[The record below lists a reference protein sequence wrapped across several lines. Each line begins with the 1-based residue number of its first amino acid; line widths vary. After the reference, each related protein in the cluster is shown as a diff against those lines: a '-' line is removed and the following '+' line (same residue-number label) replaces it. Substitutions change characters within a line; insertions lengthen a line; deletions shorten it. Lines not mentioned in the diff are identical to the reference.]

1 MLSSHIH
8 KQTCLVLIISVTE
21 RMKFQSFCC
30 LQTSLAI
37 ILLLSSIDLAEQTD
51 QNFLQCLMIHS
62 QRNFSISN
70 VIFTPDNSSYT
81 NVLQASIQNLRFSSP
96 STPKPRVIVTP
107 VDATQI
113 QTVIYCSRKYG
124 MEMRIRSGGHD
135 FEGLSYVSQVPFVL
149 LDMINLRSID
159 VDATSATAWVGAG
172 ATLGELYYRI
182 SQKSSTLGF
191 GAGLWSSVGVTG
203 FISGG
208 GYGMMRRK
216 YGLAADNVIDACMID
231 VNGQILD
238 RESMG
243 EDLFWAIRGGGG
255 SSFGVILSWKI
266 NLVPVPN
273 IVTVFRVTR
282 TLEQNATNIFYRF
295 QVAAPQFPKELD
307 IRCYISSVLS
317 NLSPRADK
325 RTVSIIFE
333 SLFLGPASTLLQI
346 MQQSF
351 PELGL
356 VREDCSE
363 VSWIQSTPFFSN
375 FSVTTSPEILLN
387 RNAVPRAPFKGT
399 SDFVQQPIPIDGLNG
414 LWEMLY
420 KVAPSSA
427 TLQITP
433 WGGRMYEISESAIP
447 FPHRAGN
454 LYMINMGVIINA
466 DVTARLQWIR
476 NLYQYFTPYV
486 SKSPRAA
493 YVNYNDLDFGV
504 NHRQGM
510 TTYAQASRW
519 GRKYFKNN
527 FDRLIKIKSKV
538 DPGNFFR
545 HEQSIPPL

>member
-1 MLSSHIH
+1 
-8 KQTCLVLIISVTE
+8 
-21 RMKFQSFCC
+21 MKFRSFCC
-30 LQTSLAI
+30 LQISLAI
-37 ILLLSSIDLAEQTD
+37 LFLLSVDSAAQRNQD
-51 QNFLQCLMIHS
+51 FLQCLTINSHS
-62 QRNFSISN
+62 NSSIAK
-70 VIFTPDNSSYT
+70 VIFTPSNSSYT
-81 NVLQASIQNLRFSSP
+81 NVLQAAIQNLRFSSP

-107 VDATQI
+107 VDASQI
-113 QTVIYCSRKYG
+113 QNVIYCSKKYG
-124 MEMRIRSGGHD
+124 MEIRIRSGGHD

-172 ATLGELYYRI
+172 ATLGELYYGI
-182 SQKSSTLGF
+182 SQKSKTLGF
-191 GAGLWSSVGVTG
+191 GAGLWSNVGITG
-203 FISGG
+203 FLSGG

-216 YGLAADNVIDACMID
+216 YGLAADNVIDARMID
-231 VNGQILD
+231 VNGKILD
-238 RESMG
+238 RKSMG

-266 NLVPVPN
+266 NLAPVPN
-273 IVTVFRVTR
+273 LVTVFRVTR
-282 TLEQNATNIFYRF
+282 TLEQNATNIFHRF
-295 QVAAPQFPKELD
+295 QVAAPQFPKDLD

-317 NLSPRADK
+317 NSSPRADK

-333 SLFLGPASTLLQI
+333 SLFLGRASTLLQV
-346 MQQSF
+346 MQQNF

-363 VSWIQSTPFFSN
+363 VSWIRSTPFFSN
-375 FSVTTSPEILLN
+375 LSVTTSPEILIN
-387 RNAVPRAPFKGT
+387 RNALPKSPFKGT

-414 LWEMLY
+414 LWDILY

-454 LYMINMGVIINA
+454 LYMINMGVILDT
-466 DVTARLQWIR
+466 DVTARLQWMQS
-476 NLYQYFTPYV
+476 LYQYFTPYV

-504 NHRQGM
+504 NNQQGK
-510 TTYAQASRW
+510 TTYAVASRW
-519 GRKYFKNN
+519 GKKYFKNN
-527 FDRLIKIKSKV
+527 FDRLIKVKSKV
-538 DPGNFFR
+538 DPGNFFK